1 MELNLGTLRNM
12 VNIQAYHFATL
23 ESVYM
28 KLSLGFFLE
37 KLITSGI
44 KIKRNLAI
52 AK

>member
-1 MELNLGTLRNM
+1 MELDLGTLRNM

-28 KLSLGFFLE
+28 KLSLGFLE